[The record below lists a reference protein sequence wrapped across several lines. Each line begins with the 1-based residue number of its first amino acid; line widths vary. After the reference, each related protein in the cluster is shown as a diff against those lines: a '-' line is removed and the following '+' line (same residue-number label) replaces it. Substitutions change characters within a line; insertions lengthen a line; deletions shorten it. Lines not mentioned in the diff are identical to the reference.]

1 VSPGDVARRTFA
13 DQTAHCDSNRVE
25 KATGPSEFLDAQYR
39 SQARHDPGVATPTA
53 SQARQRS
60 MNSRTIAD
68 CSSGEIR
75 GDPGEGCF
83 GIGGGSDGT
92 ADDEVIGAEFDGF

>member
-1 VSPGDVARRTFA
+1 
-13 DQTAHCDSNRVE
+13 
-25 KATGPSEFLDAQYR
+25 
-39 SQARHDPGVATPTA
+39 
-53 SQARQRS
+53 